1 MIAEKGKGI
10 SIGSKLPHFDLPAT
24 DGKNYSEKTFSG
36 KKALVLIFTCN
47 HCPYAQAYQ
56 ERIKAL
62 QSKFAERGAQIIA
75 INSNDSVNYLDD
87 SFPQMAARA
96 KEKKFNFPYLHDES
110 QEIARAFGA
119 QVTPDCFVF
128 DEKRK
133 LVYRGRVDDNWQ
145 NEKAV
150 ASKDLENAIESAL
163 RGEKIKN
170 PEASAIGCSIKWK
183 TMR

>member
-24 DGKNYSEKTFSG
+24 DGKNYSEKNFEG
-36 KKALVLIFTCN
+36 KKILAIIFTCN

-62 QSKFAERGAQIIA
+62 QTKFGAKGLQVIA
-75 INSNDSVNYLDD
+75 VNSNDAVNYPDD
-87 SFPQMAARA
+87 GFPQMVVRA
-96 KEKKFNFPYLHDES
+96 KEKKFNFPYLRDEN

-119 QVTPDCFVF
+119 QVTPDCFLF
-128 DEKRK
+128 GKNRK

-145 NEKAV
+145 DEKAV
-150 ASKDLENAIESAL
+150 TAKDLENAIESAL
-163 RGEKIKN
+163 RGEKVKIS
-170 PEASAIGCSIKWK
+170 EASAIGCSIKWK
-183 TMR
+183 MI